1 MERIRGGE
9 SVVVPGGRDVRGTV
23 DGPDEPDTLVV
34 ACPPY
39 PKAGGSRTD
48 TRLEAV
54 GDALAAHGIGCL
66 RFDYGPWDE
75 GYGEC
80 EDVRNAL
87 RWAAEHVETVGCFG
101 FSFGGAEAILA
112 SASVD
117 VDVACVSALAPT
129 ASLGEDLDVPPAV
142 DDLDDRVALQVLY
155 GTRDDV
161 ADWEPVVEAAN
172 RRDDDGSCDVELVEW
187 SADHFFVG
195 QESKVASD
203 VADFVDRVIA
213 TV

>member
-1 MERIRGGE
+1 MDRIRGGE
-9 SVVVPGGRDVRGTV
+9 SIVVPGARDVRGTI
-23 DGPDEPDTLVV
+23 DGPDDPDALVV

-39 PKAGGSRTD
+39 PKEGGSRTD
-48 TRLEAV
+48 ARLRAV
-54 GDALAAHGIGCL
+54 GDALATRDVGCL

-87 RWAAEHVETVGCFG
+87 RWAAARVETVGCFG

-112 SASVD
+112 AASVD

-129 ASLGEDLDVPPAV
+129 ASLGDDLEVPSAI
-142 DDLDDRVALQVLY
+142 DDLDGGVALQVVY

-161 ADWEPVVEAAN
+161 ADWEPVVEAAR
-172 RRDDDGSCDVELVEW
+172 RRDAAGRRDTEVVEW

-195 QESKVASD
+195 QEERVAAD
-203 VADFVDRVIA
+203 VADFLA
-213 TV
+213 EHA